1 MNSSPLAVP
10 NAQSGARWRPVLLA
24 GLGLWLALVILRCA
38 WISDDA
44 YITLRSVD
52 NLVHG
57 LGPIWNAGER
67 VQSFTHPLWMGLLAI
82 PYALTEEAFYTT
94 LVTSLVVSAGFL
106 TLFFR
111 LHAKRFEA
119 KLLALAVFLGSKSFI
134 DYCTSGLENPLAHL
148 LVALGFY
155 VYFEDSAPRRRLLR
169 FTLITALAACN
180 RPDSVLL
187 FAPAAL
193 HLSLGLGRE
202 QGLAKTMGTLLL
214 GALPLVLWELFSIF
228 YYGLPVPNT
237 AYAKLNTGIPSAALW
252 QQGSTYLR
260 ASFLSDP
267 IGLGTLGLGLL
278 VGLASRAQ
286 RALGLGLLLHLAY
299 VLSIGGDFMVGRQFT
314 ASIVLALVLL
324 TRGPQLR
331 GWTLGAGLLACA
343 IVGVTHPS
351 SPLRAGR
358 DYGVQLV
365 ERSYGKGVVD
375 ERAIYFPTNGMLRL
389 SDQEH
394 EWASGGRRARRQAER
409 MSERPVVVRGTVGM
423 LGYFAGPRVHLID
436 ELALCDPLLARLPTR
451 NPKRWRIGHFTR
463 DLPAGYELT
472 QASGVNRIEDPD
484 LAAYWDQLHLI
495 ISGELWSW
503 RRLRA
508 IGEQL
513 VGRHQAR
520 LDAYLHRQRSP

>member
-1 MNSSPLAVP
+1 M
-10 NAQSGARWRPVLLA
+10 LLA
-24 GLGLWLALVILRCA
+24 GLGLWLGLVMLRCA

-57 LGPIWNAGER
+57 LGPTWNAGER

-106 TLFFR
+106 VLFLR
-111 LHAKRFEA
+111 LHAKRFET
-119 KLLALAVFLGSKSFI
+119 KLLVLAVFLVSKSFI

-148 LVALGFY
+148 LIALGFY
-155 VYFEDSAPRRRLLR
+155 VYFEDSAPRRRLFC

-180 RPDSVLL
+180 RPDAVLL

-193 HLSLGLGRE
+193 HLSFGLWRE
-202 QGLAKTMGTLLL
+202 RGLAKTLGTLCI
-214 GALPLVLWELFSIF
+214 GALPLILWELFSVF
-228 YYGLPVPNT
+228 YYGLLVPNT

-267 IGLGTLGLGLL
+267 IGLGTLVLGLLAGLVTRGQRAIGLGLC
-278 VGLASRAQ
+278 
-286 RALGLGLLLHLAY
+286 LHLAY
-299 VLSIGGDFMVGRQFT
+299 VLSVGGDFMVGRQFT
-314 ASIVLALVLL
+314 ASIVLALLL
-324 TRGPQLR
+324 LVRGPFLR
-331 GWTLGAGLLACA
+331 SWVLGAGLLACA
-343 IVGVTHPS
+343 VVGLVHPS

-358 DYGVQLV
+358 DYGVALV

-375 ERAIYFPTNGMLRL
+375 ERAVYFPTNGMLRL
-389 SDQEH
+389 FDEEH
-394 EWASGGRRARRQAER
+394 EWATGGRRARRQAER
-409 MSERPVVVRGTVGM
+409 MTQRPVVVRGTVGM

-436 ELALCDPLLARLPTR
+436 ELALCDPLLARLPTQ
-451 NPKRWRIGHFTR
+451 NSKRWRIGHFTR

-472 QASGVNRIEDPD
+472 QASGVNQIEDPD
-484 LAAYWDQLHLI
+484 LAASWDQLHLI

-503 RRLRA
+503 RRLTA

-520 LDAYLHRQRSP
+520 LEAYLGRQRGQ